1 MTRQADG
8 PAPPAVPA
16 VGARSWWLQEAL
28 RADPGE
34 VCPALAGETTADVC
48 VVGGGFAGLW
58 TAYELGER
66 DPGLGIALVEADI
79 VGAGGSGANGG
90 FFSPSWAQLSS
101 LCASLGEEGGVAYA
115 AALAAMVDELDGWIA
130 RHGARVDH
138 WHEGILY
145 ARAGDWQPGPDE
157 ETFRLLER
165 HGYADRLRRVDAAAA
180 RAVADSPRFIGGV
193 VTPDLTVLQ
202 PGKLA
207 RELRRVLL
215 ERGVRIFEHTPMV
228 RVENGRRPRVVTP
241 GGAVSAGGVVLAH
254 GAWAAR
260 ERHFRRAFAV
270 CTDFMVVTEPIPELI
285 ERIGWTSHMGVA
297 DLREMLYYLRR
308 TADDRIAIGGGAMGI
323 VCGARIRGRA
333 LTSPRLAEAAAHGLL
348 WLFPQLEGVRFDAAW
363 SGPMDITGPALPFFE
378 SAPGGRVHAGL
389 GFSGHGLTGTRL
401 GGKILASLVLGADDE
416 WSRMAV
422 VGPPLAQLPPEPL
435 RWPLVQSVSLAYEA
449 SDRAHEQGRAIR
461 ACCRAPSSPAT
472 AATAR
477 STAPPDG
484 SEAAPPAGEK
494 RGEDRNL
501 IRWVSSLSRYL
512 STKEMLVSDTCTADR
527 ITEATRRLDVALST
541 LNAAFA
547 RDVGVS
553 VPELLALENLE
564 SDGGLGPSELARRL
578 QLSTGAV
585 TALVD
590 RLEASGHAARAA
602 HPSDRRRIV
611 VTRTAKASDA
621 LATEAAP
628 LEHEIRRLAE
638 GLSDDEREVVARF
651 LDAFIS
657 IVERAAAEACAS

>member
-1 MTRQADG
+1 MRRHADG
-8 PAPPAVPA
+8 GRQPAAPA
-16 VGARSWWLQEAL
+16 VGARSWWLVEAL
-28 RADPGE
+28 RADPGA
-34 VCPALAGETTADVC
+34 VCPALTGDTTADVC

-58 TAYELGER
+58 AAYELGER
-66 DPGLGIALVEADI
+66 DPSLDIAVLEADI

-115 AALAAMVDELDGWIA
+115 AALAAVVDELDGWIA

-145 ARAGDWQPGPDE
+145 ARAGDWQPGPDD

-165 HGYADRLRRVDAAAA
+165 HGYADRLRRVDAGAA
-180 RAVADSPRFIGGV
+180 RAVADSPRFVGGV
-193 VTPDLTVLQ
+193 ITPDLTVLQ

-228 RVENGRRPRVVTP
+228 RVEDGRRPRVVTP
-241 GGAVSAGGVVLAH
+241 GGAVSAGSVVLAH

-270 CTDFMVVTEPIPELI
+270 CTDFMVVTEPVPDLI

-333 LTSPRLAEAAAHGLL
+333 LTSPRLAAAAAHGLL

-449 SDRAHEQGRAIR
+449 SDRAHEQGSDPGLLPRAVIAGYGR
-461 ACCRAPSSPAT
+461 YGALNSAT
-472 AATAR
+472 
-477 STAPPDG
+477 G
-484 SEAAPPAGEK
+484 
-494 RGEDRNL
+494 
-501 IRWVSSLSRYL
+501 
-512 STKEMLVSDTCTADR
+512 
-527 ITEATRRLDVALST
+527 
-541 LNAAFA
+541 
-547 RDVGVS
+547 RD
-553 VPELLALENLE
+553 
-564 SDGGLGPSELARRL
+564 
-578 QLSTGAV
+578 
-585 TALVD
+585 
-590 RLEASGHAARAA
+590 
-602 HPSDRRRIV
+602 
-611 VTRTAKASDA
+611 
-621 LATEAAP
+621 
-628 LEHEIRRLAE
+628 
-638 GLSDDEREVVARF
+638 
-651 LDAFIS
+651 
-657 IVERAAAEACAS
+657 